1 MYDECMHTHNKGN
14 GCIII
19 IEEIKNLTEEK
30 RLKLIRRG
38 RDVFNKNK
46 EIQVQMVA
54 LMINGGLIHKDDL
67 C

>member
-1 MYDECMHTHNKGN
+1 MHTHNKGN
-14 GCIII
+14 GCII

>member
-1 MYDECMHTHNKGN
+1 MYDECMQTHNKGN
-14 GCIII
+14 GCI

>member
-14 GCIII
+14 GCII